1 MYFHYFREGTT
12 DEEVQK
18 LVNELYTFYQQKSTE
33 LENSG
38 SPNLKDLSEGTDGK
52 SEAAD
57 MDVPKISVNIK
68 IISKISPL

>member
-18 LVNELYTFYQQKSTE
+18 LVDELYTFYQQKSTE

>member
-1 MYFHYFREGTT
+1 M
-12 DEEVQK
+12 
-18 LVNELYTFYQQKSTE
+18 VNELYTFYQQKSTE